1 MSEPKLPVF
10 RLVDGK
16 LVRVPE
22 DVRDPKRRY
31 ANTTNVQTGESYL
44 REFTDE
50 EERQRDAEEAA
61 WEAERPQR
69 DAEAKRRKQE
79 AERFRESLK
88 YELRLV
94 AFLDVMGWAAA
105 IATSANSVEET
116 QRLGIAIQGL
126 NAHVDI
132 TSWQRKHGG
141 PGGWP
146 GDPIMTQFSD
156 SLLISF
162 AADSYAK
169 SNLEMTLSAV
179 VLGLMFNGFVVR
191 GAVTF
196 GQMVHRDALAFGPA
210 MVEAYK
216 LEQGSAMDPRIILS
230 PDLAETWGAGEPV
243 HDRNGVLLGHRR
255 LWRQD
260 DDGIYFFDH
269 LSNPVGLFMLD
280 DQQELPA
287 VFLDH
292 MTKWRELIVRR
303 MEEHRGSPSVVRKY
317 AWLARYFNSVCAEN
331 SRGHIETIFLP
342 RM

>member
-1 MSEPKLPVF
+1 MSESKLPVF

-16 LVRVPE
+16 LVRVPG

-31 ANTTNVQTGESYL
+31 ASTTNVQTGESYL

-50 EERQRDAEEAA
+50 EERQRDTEEAA

-69 DAEAKRRKQE
+69 EAEAKRREKE

-88 YELRLV
+88 YEPRIV

-105 IATSANSVEET
+105 IAASANSVEET
-116 QRLGIAIQGL
+116 QKLGIAIQGL
-126 NAHVDI
+126 NAHVKM
-132 TSWQRKHGG
+132 TTWQREYGG
-141 PGGWP
+141 PNGWP
-146 GDPIMTQFSD
+146 GDPMMTQFSD

-162 AADSYAK
+162 AADRNAK
-169 SNLEMTLSAV
+169 SHLEMTLSAV

-196 GQMVHRDALAFGPA
+196 GQTIHREALAYGPA
-210 MVEAYK
+210 MVAAYK
-216 LEQGSAMDPRIILS
+216 LEQESAIDPRIILN
-230 PDLAETWGAGEPV
+230 PDLADTWGAGEPV
-243 HDRNGVLLGHRR
+243 YDRKGALLGHRR

-280 DQQELPA
+280 QQEPPA
-287 VFLDH
+287 VFRDH
-292 MTKWRELIVRR
+292 MVKWRELIVQR
-303 MEEHRGSPSVVRKY
+303 MEQHRGSPSVVRKY
-317 AWLARYFNSVCAEN
+317 AWLARYFNRICAEN
-331 SRGHIETIFLP
+331 PRGHIETISLP
-342 RM
+342 SM